1 MKYVCI
7 SRMLT
12 NRVFVTAFIL
22 VFSFGISY
30 SQDAVSQK
38 RIKARVCN
46 DSGNPLGYTHIIN
59 LSSGRGTT
67 SDSSGNFSL
76 NVFQGDSIIFRNV
89 SCDELIMAADVINS
103 GDTIFLKTRLY
114 AIREVKIFEWGST
127 YADFKA
133 KMKSMPVTISMS
145 EKLGLPQQ
153 SGNAVPNF
161 RNADVLGNPMFA
173 ITNPIDFLYY
183 NLNKNE
189 QSIRKVMEFKQNE
202 DLIRRFESVYNRKKV
217 GALTGISATELDD
230 FMIYLNTHFRCDFNC
245 TEIQIVTEIFEH
257 WKNFQKQL
265 Q

>member
-1 MKYVCI
+1 
-7 SRMLT
+7 MLT
-12 NRVFVTAFIL
+12 NRIFVTVVLF
-22 VFSFGISY
+22 VYSFGISY
-30 SQDAVSQK
+30 CQDADSQK
-38 RIKARVCN
+38 RIKAWVFN
-46 DSGNPLGYTHIIN
+46 DTGNPLGYTHVIN

-76 NVFQGDSIIFRNV
+76 SVLKGDTVIFRNV
-89 SCDELIMAADVINS
+89 SCEELILAEHEINS
-103 GDTIFLKTRLY
+103 GDTIFLKTKLY

-127 YADFKA
+127 YADFTA
-133 KMKSMPVTISMS
+133 KMKSMPVTESMA

-161 RNADVLGNPMFA
+161 RNANVLGNPMFA
-173 ITNPIDFLYY
+173 ITNPIDFLYF

-217 GALTGISATELDD
+217 GALTSLSATELDE

-257 WKNFQKQL
+257 WNNYRGKLNN
-265 Q
+265 

>member
-1 MKYVCI
+1 
-7 SRMLT
+7 MLT
-12 NRVFVTAFIL
+12 NRIFVTVVLF
-22 VFSFGISY
+22 VYSFGISY
-30 SQDAVSQK
+30 CQDADSQK
-38 RIKARVCN
+38 RIKAWVFN
-46 DSGNPLGYTHIIN
+46 DTGNPLGYTHVIN

-76 NVFQGDSIIFRNV
+76 SVLKGDTVIFRNV
-89 SCDELIMAADVINS
+89 SCEELILAEQEINS
-103 GDTIFLKTRLY
+103 GDTIFLKTKLY

-127 YADFKA
+127 YADFTA
-133 KMKSMPVTISMS
+133 KMKSMPVTESMA

-161 RNADVLGNPMFA
+161 RNANVLGNPMFA
-173 ITNPIDFLYY
+173 ITNPIDFLYF

-217 GALTGISATELDD
+217 GALTSLSATELDE

-257 WKNFQKQL
+257 WNNYRGKFNN
-265 Q
+265 